1 MMMQFHESLNMR
13 HGCWIIVFFS
23 RFLK

>member
-13 HGCWIIVFFS
+13 HGCWIIGFFS